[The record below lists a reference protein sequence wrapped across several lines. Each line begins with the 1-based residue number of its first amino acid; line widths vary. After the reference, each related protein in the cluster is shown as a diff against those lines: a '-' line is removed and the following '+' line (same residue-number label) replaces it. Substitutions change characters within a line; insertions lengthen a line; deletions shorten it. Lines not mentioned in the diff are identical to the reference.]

1 MSLTKATYSMIQGA
15 VVNVLDFGADPTG
28 VADSTTA
35 IQAAINSL
43 APTSSAVS
51 PANAG
56 GGTVYIPAGK
66 FRITD
71 TLLIGYGITLM
82 GDGAGGYP
90 YLANNAQMSQIQ
102 VDFGVNVNKWAI
114 DSATYVTA
122 TGLRV
127 AYNAY
132 VNGNIGSDY
141 NGLEL
146 VAIRG
151 ITVFQLGGQTN
162 IPYGGIRLIG
172 CPNMV
177 IDQVTIQGFGVGLQL
192 NTCFGSSVTRITSQS
207 NYYGLLCYNANN
219 NIYVQGQFDKIIDP
233 LDLTVP
239 VGRIPTWMPD
249 AASFASAYY
258 MASSHYQASKGVII
272 AADAAVG
279 SNSATINVITQYWND
294 PAFFFNSYANT
305 LVSLYIEGT
314 QAQNIISSAQ
324 ASWTCINMQNFT
336 LAATRVVDMGFQSVG
351 QINIG
356 GNNLSTTFIRNLWG
370 SLSPSDPS
378 YLLLQNSS
386 NTTGP
391 FDVPDHPR
399 LRRLV
404 GQNRGDV
411 TMGVTSATGTITSVT
426 NEEAYYIKY
435 GNQVTIYFTFTVANN
450 GTGATYITVT
460 GMPFPCSSTVGAS
473 GTAHNS
479 TLGLCEI
486 WAAPTFSVF
495 NVRLY
500 NGTYP
505 ATTGDVIS
513 GSFTY
518 FVNSTA
524 ALLV

>member
-1 MSLTKATYSMIQGA
+1 MSLTKTSYSMIQGA

-28 VADSTTA
+28 VADSTAA

-43 APTSSAVS
+43 APTSSAVT

-102 VDFGVNVNKWAI
+102 VDFGASVNKWAI

-132 VNGNIGSDY
+132 VNANIDTDY
-141 NGLEL
+141 NGLQL

-151 ITVFQLGGQTN
+151 ITLFQLGGQTN
-162 IPYGGIRLIG
+162 IPYGGIRLVG
-172 CPNMV
+172 CPNAV
-177 IDQVTIQGFGVGLQL
+177 IDEVTIQGFGVGIQL
-192 NTCFGSSVTRITSQS
+192 NTCFGTSITRVTSQS

-219 NIYVQGQFDKIIDP
+219 NIYVQGQFDKIVDP
-233 LDLTVP
+233 SDLTVP
-239 VGRIPTWMPD
+239 IANVPTWMPSN
-249 AASFASAYY
+249 ASFVADYY
-258 MASSHYQASKGVII
+258 MANTHNRASKGIII
-272 AADAAVG
+272 AADSAIG
-279 SNSATINVITQYWND
+279 SNSATINVITQFWND
-294 PAFFFNSYANT
+294 PAFFFSSYANT
-305 LVSLYIEGT
+305 IVSLYVEGT
-314 QAQNIISSAQ
+314 QAQNIISSML
-324 ASWTCINMQNFT
+324 ASWNCINMQNFT
-336 LAATRVVDMGFQSVG
+336 LAATKVVDMGVQSIG

-356 GNNLSTTFIRNLWG
+356 GNNLSSTFIQNLWTSASAG
-370 SLSPSDPS
+370 DPS

-404 GQNRGDV
+404 GQNRGTV
-411 TMGVTSATGTITSVT
+411 TMDVTSATGTITSVT
-426 NEEAYYIKY
+426 NKESYYIKY
-435 GNQVTIYFTFTVANN
+435 GNQVTIYFTFTVADN

-460 GMPFPCSSTVGAS
+460 GMPFPCSSTIGAS

-479 TLGLCEI
+479 TLGLCEV
-486 WAAPTFSVF
+486 WVVPTFSTF
-495 NVRLY
+495 NIRLY

-505 ATTGDVIS
+505 AVTGDVIY

-518 FVNSTA
+518 YTASTI
-524 ALLV
+524 

>member
-1 MSLTKATYSMIQGA
+1 MSLTKISYSMIQGA

-28 VADSTTA
+28 VADSTAA

-43 APTSSAVS
+43 APTSSAVT

-56 GGTVYIPAGK
+56 GGTVYIPAGR

-90 YLANNAQMSQIQ
+90 YLANNAKMSRIE
-102 VDFGVNVNKWAI
+102 VDFGASVNKWAI
-114 DSATYVTA
+114 DSATYITA

-132 VNGNIGSDY
+132 VNQNIDVDY
-141 NGLEL
+141 NGLQL

-151 ITVFQLGGQTN
+151 ITLFQLGDQSN

-177 IDQVTIQGFGVGLQL
+177 IDEVTIQGFGVGLQL
-192 NTCFGSSVTRITSQS
+192 NTCFGSRITRITSQS
-207 NYYGLLCYNANN
+207 NYYGLLCFNANN
-219 NIYVQGQFDKIIDP
+219 NNYVQGQFDKIVSP

-239 VGRIPTWMPD
+239 VARIPTWMPD
-249 AASFASAYY
+249 AATFTGAFY

-279 SNSATINVITQYWND
+279 SNSATINVITQYFND

-305 LVSLYIEGT
+305 LVSLYVEGT

-324 ASWTCINMQNFT
+324 ASWNCVNMHNFT
-336 LAATRVVDMGFQSVG
+336 LGATRVVDMGLQSVG

-356 GNNLSTTFIRNLWG
+356 GNNLSTTFIRNLW
-370 SLSPSDPS
+370 SSFSPSDPS

-386 NTTGP
+386 NTVGP
-391 FDVPDHPR
+391 FGVPDNPR

-411 TMGVTSATGTITSVT
+411 TMDVNSATGTITSVT
-426 NEEAYYIKY
+426 NKEAYFIKY

-450 GTGATYITVT
+450 GTGSTFITVA
-460 GMPFPCSSTVGAS
+460 GMPFPCSSTIGAS
-473 GTAHNS
+473 GTAHS
-479 TLGLCEI
+479 SITGFCEI
-486 WAAPTFSVF
+486 FVNVGFSTFII
-495 NVRLY
+495 RKY
-500 NGTYP
+500 DGTYP
-505 ATTGDVIS
+505 AVTGDTIF

-518 FVNSTA
+518 YVNSTA
-524 ALLV
+524 AFLI

>member
-1 MSLTKATYSMIQGA
+1 MSLTKVSYSMIQGA

-28 VADSTTA
+28 VADSTAA

-43 APTSSAVS
+43 APTSSAVT

-90 YLANNAQMSQIQ
+90 YLADNSEMSQIQ
-102 VDFGVNVNKWAI
+102 VDFGASVNKWAI

-132 VNGNIGSDY
+132 VNGNIDADY
-141 NGLEL
+141 NGLQL

-151 ITVFQLGGQTN
+151 ITLFQLGGQTN

-177 IDQVTIQGFGVGLQL
+177 IDEVTIQGFGVGLQL
-192 NTCFGSSVTRITSQS
+192 NTCFGSSITRITSQS

-219 NIYVQGQFDKIIDP
+219 NIYVQGQFDKIVDP

-239 VGRIPTWMPD
+239 VANVPTWMPTN
-249 AASFASAYY
+249 ASFVADYY
-258 MASSHYQASKGVII
+258 MAGTHNAASKGVII
-272 AADAAVG
+272 AADASVG
-279 SNSATINVITQYWND
+279 SNSATLNVITQGWND
-294 PAFFFNSYANT
+294 PAFFFNSYATT
-305 LVSLYIEGT
+305 LVSLYVEGT

-356 GNNLSTTFIRNLWG
+356 ANNLSTTFIQNLWG
-370 SLSPSDPS
+370 SLSPADPS
-378 YLLLQNSS
+378 YLLLQNTS
-386 NTTGP
+386 NTTTA
-391 FDVPDHPR
+391 FSIPDHPR

-411 TMGVTSATGTITSVT
+411 TMTVASATGTITSVT
-426 NEEAYYIKY
+426 NKEAYFIKY
-435 GNQVTIYFTFTVANN
+435 GNQVTIYFTFTIANN
-450 GTGATYITVT
+450 GTGATYITVE
-460 GMPFPCSSTVGAS
+460 GMPFPCSSTIGAS

-486 WAAPTFSVF
+486 YVNPTFSTF
-495 NVRLY
+495 IIKKY
-500 NGTYP
+500 DGTYP

-518 FVNSTA
+518 YTASTI
-524 ALLV
+524 